1 MGKEVD
7 VMICVSSNLKAIK
20 DWQEPANGDLN
31 QRKIDGAPGEAHG
44 LHQGRHCNFVTFSQ
58 AGIQYEWPVHE
69 VLRICFAGMIT
80 VFSVCCFSSPI
91 SHQPSPMSQ

>member
-1 MGKEVD
+1 
-7 VMICVSSNLKAIK
+7 MICVSSNLKAIK

-58 AGIQYEWPVHE
+58 AG
-69 VLRICFAGMIT
+69 A
-80 VFSVCCFSSPI
+80 
-91 SHQPSPMSQ
+91 